1 MSHLFQILQLKLH
14 SLWPNEASLNW
25 KTSPHCLL
33 DSLGALSADTRSPKA
48 QCFSVSWIG
57 PGISGTFLRGH
68 IPKYLEWKLVD
79 LKIIWSAWHQGRWKK
94 DRMGPSLGILIKSPP
109 KCQVLN
115 SQCYNQDSDLDR
127 WGIRLHCVP
136 SPPISIRVLIWTIE
150 HPEMIL

>member
-33 DSLGALSADTRSPKA
+33 DSLGALSADTSSPRA

-57 PGISGTFLRGH
+57 PGISGTFLRAH

-79 LKIIWSAWHQGRWKK
+79 LKIIWSAWDQGRWKK
-94 DRMGPSLGILIKSPP
+94 DRMGPSLGILIKFPP
-109 KCQVLN
+109 KWQVLN
-115 SQCYNQDSDLDR
+115 SLSATTRTLTWRDGESDFTVCRPL
-127 WGIRLHCVP
+127 P
-136 SPPISIRVLIWTIE
+136 FP
-150 HPEMIL
+150 